1 MRLHDFD
8 RALHGRADVPARRI
22 ALAFDGV
29 TPAIDTDDA
38 GQVPGGS
45 DLGWGQVAEIAFQ
58 ARVGG
63 IDGAGAGVDGAI
75 G

>member
-8 RALHGRADVPARRI
+8 RALHGRADVLAGSI
-22 ALAFDGV
+22 ALAVDGI
-29 TPAIDTDDA
+29 TPAIHADGA
-38 GQVPGGS
+38 GNIPRGG
-45 DLGWGQVAEIAFQ
+45 DFGRGQVAEIAFQ